1 MKNNKCYDETFINPF
16 NSFQENNVYLITET
30 KNNRS
35 ARKCCIKLI
44 IVLAILIVIGVI
56 AVMVIQFLL

>member
-16 NSFQENNVYLITET
+16 NSFQENNVYLIPET

-35 ARKCCIKLI
+35 ARKCCIKVIL
-44 IVLAILIVIGVI
+44 VSAILIVIAVI
-56 AVMVIQFLL
+56 VVMVIQFIV